1 MDIRNIRHM
10 SAVTGQRLE
19 NAPQAG
25 QVALLYAGVTM
36 GLHAL
41 VTAIDWILSQQV
53 NASGGL
59 SNLGTRSVFQ
69 AIQTMLPLVLPLIT
83 MCLDVGYLAAML
95 RVARRQFVSP
105 QTLRLGFDRFWVLLR
120 LTVIRG
126 AIFTAIGFGCMY
138 IGISIYLM
146 TPLAQPLK
154 ELMIPLLQDQSLLSG
169 GLAIDEATYNQLVSA
184 MTPALLISGG
194 IFLVGT
200 APVLF
205 QYRMAEYVVVDKP
218 AGMLIHPSRSQFTD
232 TLANFVAG
240 YYQKTG
246 QAAAFHPVTRLDR
259 DTFGV
264 VLLGKNSHIHALLSQ
279 NPLEKTYEALVYGAP
294 VREEGVID
302 APIARRPLPSLLRQ
316 VSPEGKPSLTRY
328 RVLSRQEKTAVLAL
342 TPVTGRTHQLRVHC
356 AYMGFPIVGDPQYG
370 SPESQAFSKEM
381 GAATQLLCAK
391 TLRFSHPITK
401 TPMEIVSTYTIP

>member
-1 MDIRNIRHM
+1 MQLTH
-10 SAVTGQRLE
+10 
-19 NAPQAG
+19 
-25 QVALLYAGVTM
+25 
-36 GLHAL
+36 
-41 VTAIDWILSQQV
+41 
-53 NASGGL
+53 
-59 SNLGTRSVFQ
+59 
-69 AIQTMLPLVLPLIT
+69 
-83 MCLDVGYLAAML
+83 
-95 RVARRQFVSP
+95 VARRSGRLSSFLREEMEMSAGLMNRLKWQDKLYVNGVP
-105 QTLRLGFDRFWVLLR
+105 QHTDYPVAPGDVITVPLEELEPSYPAQEGS
-120 LTVIRG
+120 LTILYEDEH
-126 AIFTAIGFGCMY
+126 I
-138 IGISIYLM
+138 
-146 TPLAQPLK
+146 LA
-154 ELMIPLLQDQSLLSG
+154 
-169 GLAIDEATYNQLVSA
+169 
-184 MTPALLISGG
+184 
-194 IFLVGT
+194 
-200 APVLF
+200 
-205 QYRMAEYVVVDKP
+205 VDKP

-240 YYQKTG
+240 YYKKTG

-259 DTFGV
+259 DTFGA
-264 VLLGKNSHIHALLSQ
+264 VLLGKNSHTHALLSQ

-294 VREEGVID
+294 TQAEGVID

>member
-1 MDIRNIRHM
+1 MQLTHIARRSGRLSSFLREEMEM
-10 SAVTGQRLE
+10 SAGLMNRLKWQDKLFV
-19 NAPQAG
+19 NGVPRHTDYPVAPGDVITVPLEEPEPSYPAQEG
-25 QVALLYAGVTM
+25 SLTILYEDE
-36 GLHAL
+36 H
-41 VTAIDWILSQQV
+41 IL
-53 NASGGL
+53 A
-59 SNLGTRSVFQ
+59 
-69 AIQTMLPLVLPLIT
+69 
-83 MCLDVGYLAAML
+83 
-95 RVARRQFVSP
+95 
-105 QTLRLGFDRFWVLLR
+105 
-120 LTVIRG
+120 
-126 AIFTAIGFGCMY
+126 
-138 IGISIYLM
+138 
-146 TPLAQPLK
+146 
-154 ELMIPLLQDQSLLSG
+154 
-169 GLAIDEATYNQLVSA
+169 
-184 MTPALLISGG
+184 
-194 IFLVGT
+194 
-200 APVLF
+200 
-205 QYRMAEYVVVDKP
+205 VDKP

-246 QAAAFHPVTRLDR
+246 QAAVFHPVTRLDR

-264 VLLGKNSHIHALLSQ
+264 VLLGKNSHTHALLSQ

-294 VREEGVID
+294 TQAEGVID